1 MVADQEA
8 GIGGG
13 IVVNADGEDGQAG
26 HLVVQFEER
35 GQLLEAG
42 GALAPPEVKQD
53 HLAAIAGQMHG
64 GGAVGDCKVGR
75 GLVGLGGMRAAVARR
90 EKGEG
95 REKNPDQDTRKPHIS
110 IIRTERAG
118 RKRLGHNGER

>member
-1 MVADQEA
+1 
-8 GIGGG
+8 
-13 IVVNADGEDGQAG
+13 
-26 HLVVQFEER
+26 
-35 GQLLEAG
+35 
-42 GALAPPEVKQD
+42 
-53 HLAAIAGQMHG
+53 
-64 GGAVGDCKVGR
+64 
-75 GLVGLGGMRAAVARR
+75 LGGMRAAVARR